1 MKIKPTGDRK
11 RKGMGVEKGDGEKK
25 NVFPSSFFLSVS
37 FLVFSRASLH
47 DRSRVLTKLSKIR
60 KTSLNSLD
68 FFDLFNLSHLV
79 CL

>member
-1 MKIKPTGDRK
+1 MKIEPTGDRK
-11 RKGMGVEKGDGEKK
+11 RKGVGWGWRKESMKK
-25 NVFPSSFFLSVS
+25 NVFFSSFYLSVS
-37 FLVFSRASLH
+37 FLVFSVLR

-60 KTSLNSLD
+60 RTSVNSLD

>member
-1 MKIKPTGDRK
+1 MKIEPTGDRK
-11 RKGMGVEKGDGEKK
+11 RKGWGKETMKK
-25 NVFPSSFFLSVS
+25 NVFLPLSSSLSLFGFFLA
-37 FLVFSRASLH
+37 LR

-60 KTSLNSLD
+60 TTSVNSLD